1 MASPADRFTRLEKIA
16 VFLIAMGEARS
27 REILADFDLAT
38 IEQINNTIGFL
49 GDITPQEKAAVMIE
63 FGDFFYEDKPLSSK
77 LHSPVKTKSKL
88 GIRGRNSSATVS
100 AKSKKKPSKVHS
112 KEEVLTSV
120 QVAAEQAATEA
131 LNKLKTQVGS
141 IDWSKAGYDFGDG
154 FKGSGERGR

>member
-49 GDITPQEKAAVMIE
+49 GNVTPQEKAAVMIE
-63 FGDFFYEDKPLSSK
+63 FGDFFYKNKPLSSK
-77 LHSPVKTKSKL
+77 LHPPVKTKSKL
-88 GIRGRNSSATVS
+88 GVRGQNSSATVA
-100 AKSKKKPSKVHS
+100 AKSKKKPSEVKS
-112 KEEVLTSV
+112 KEEVLPSV
-120 QVAAEQAATEA
+120 QVAAEQAAAEA
-131 LNKLKTQVGS
+131 LDKLKAQAGR
-141 IDWSKAGYDFGDG
+141 IDWSKAGYDFGEG

>member
-38 IEQINNTIGFL
+38 IEQINDTIGFL

-63 FGDFFYEDKPLSSK
+63 FGDFFYKNKPLSSK
-77 LHSPVKTKSKL
+77 LYPPIKTKSKP
-88 GIRGRNSSATVS
+88 GVAGQNASSTAA
-100 AKSKKKPSKVHS
+100 AKGQKKPSTMQS
-112 KEEVLTSV
+112 KKEVSTS
-120 QVAAEQAATEA
+120 EQAVAEA
-131 LNKLKTQVGS
+131 LDKLKAQAGS
-141 IDWSKAGYDFGDG
+141 IDWSKAGYDFGEG

>member
-38 IEQINNTIGFL
+38 IEQINDTIGFL

-63 FGDFFYEDKPLSSK
+63 FGDFFYKNKPLSSK
-77 LHSPVKTKSKL
+77 LYPPVKTKSKP
-88 GIRGRNSSATVS
+88 GVAGKKVSSTAA
-100 AKSKKKPSKVHS
+100 AKGKKKPSAVQS
-112 KEEVLTSV
+112 KEEAST
-120 QVAAEQAATEA
+120 AEQAAAEA
-131 LNKLKTQVGS
+131 LDKLKAQAGS
-141 IDWSKAGYDFGDG
+141 IDWSKAGYDFGEG

>member
-38 IEQINNTIGFL
+38 IEQINDTIGFL

-63 FGDFFYEDKPLSSK
+63 FGDFFYKNKPLSSK
-77 LHSPVKTKSKL
+77 LYPPIKTKSKP
-88 GIRGRNSSATVS
+88 GVAGQNASSTAP
-100 AKSKKKPSKVHS
+100 AKGQKNPSTMQSKK
-112 KEEVLTSV
+112 EVSTS
-120 QVAAEQAATEA
+120 EQAVAEA
-131 LNKLKTQVGS
+131 LDKLKAQAGS
-141 IDWSKAGYDFGDG
+141 IDWSKAGYDFGEG